1 MKRALLIT
9 YSFSPQA
16 SPESIL
22 SAKLFANMKNIK
34 TDVVTIKQPIPGS
47 IDLDSSL
54 ENYIQNNFEKIYH
67 CKLNKVFKILSS
79 LNIKNIFPFPDYF
92 RLLNSTVFKFIIKN
106 IDVKKYDYVI
116 TWSQSHSIHLVGSKL
131 KKKYNLKNW
140 ITYFSDPWSD
150 NPFFNKAL
158 FGLEKLLNVLNEKKV
173 FNESSKIICTSIE
186 TKKLIERKYNENI
199 KEKIYVIPHCFDKS
213 LYSKLQINEK
223 KIENNHVIKLRYI
236 GKFYGKRFP
245 KVLIEALKI
254 IEKEN
259 KKIFDKIRF
268 EVFGSQNF
276 LVLIKIFYFRKYVK
290 LFAPLSYSRS
300 LKIMQEADYLLVID
314 APFQKSVFFPSKLV
328 DYMGSDRN
336 VIGITPEGTARQIIQ
351 NMGGYTFSHNNP
363 RKLSA
368 QLLSLFN
375 NEKNSKN
382 NLNKNFINNFNSE
395 VVGKKF
401 QELLQI

>member
-1 MKRALLIT
+1 MV
-9 YSFSPQA
+9 
-16 SPESIL
+16 SI
-22 SAKLFANMKNIK
+22 
-34 TDVVTIKQPIPGS
+34 
-47 IDLDSSL
+47 
-54 ENYIQNNFEKIYH
+54 
-67 CKLNKVFKILSS
+67 
-79 LNIKNIFPFPDYF
+79 
-92 RLLNSTVFKFIIKN
+92 
-106 IDVKKYDYVI
+106 
-116 TWSQSHSIHLVGSKL
+116 HSIHLVGSKL

-223 KIENNHVIKLRYI
+223 KIENDHVIKLRYI